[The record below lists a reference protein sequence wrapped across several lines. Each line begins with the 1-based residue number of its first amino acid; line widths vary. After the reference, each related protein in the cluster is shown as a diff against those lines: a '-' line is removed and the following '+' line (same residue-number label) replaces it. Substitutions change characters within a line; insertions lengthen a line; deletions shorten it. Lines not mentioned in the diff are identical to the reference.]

1 MSSDASSRE
10 KALMEYLWDKG
21 RPVTS
26 MEIFENLEDVMCN
39 ITYVHRALQ
48 VLEKRGLIKAVGLVR
63 VNKKYARTFSY
74 IKSREEVAADYAR
87 EIGVASKNLGR
98 FALALV
104 KDEEDD
110 EASRDELIAKLEE
123 IIAELKDEDD
133 GE

>member
-10 KALMEYLWDKG
+10 KALMEYLWDKE

-74 IKSREEVAADYAR
+74 TKSREEVAADYAR

>member
-1 MSSDASSRE
+1 
-10 KALMEYLWDKG
+10 MEYLWDKG

-26 MEIFENLEDVMCN
+26 IEIFENLEDVMCN

-123 IIAELKDEDD
+123 IIAELKDDDD